1 MQVKTGVK
9 SFLRS
14 KIVLLAV
21 TGAFVFGGIWLRDAG
36 VTTEQVVAVQNAAP
50 QIQDAVEQYQ
60 TDRNLFAL
68 VGALGYIAIAIV
80 RVWFTTSLTPQS
92 IAAADP
98 KKVVPLE

>member
-1 MQVKTGVK
+1 M
-9 SFLRS
+9 
-14 KIVLLAV
+14 LAV

-50 QIQDAVEQYQ
+50 QIQNTVEQYQ

-68 VGALGYIAIAIV
+68 VGALGYIAIAVV

-98 KKVVPLE
+98 KQVVKLE